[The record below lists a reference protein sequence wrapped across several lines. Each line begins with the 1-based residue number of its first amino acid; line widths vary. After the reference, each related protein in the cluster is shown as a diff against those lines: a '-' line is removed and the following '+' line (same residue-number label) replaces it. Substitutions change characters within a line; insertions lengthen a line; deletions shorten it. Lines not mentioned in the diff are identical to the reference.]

1 MGTMPTPAEMYTLYY
16 SPGTASMAVH
26 LALLEIGV
34 PFRLER
40 VDFEQQA
47 QRNETYLRLNP
58 LGQVPTLVIDGQ
70 PHTESAA
77 LLMMLADRHPEA
89 RLAPLP
95 GTPSRNH
102 WFQWLVF
109 LSNALGANF
118 RHWFYPPDLGA
129 AEHPLA
135 VRAALQARI
144 EGVWTL
150 IDNHLATRGPYL
162 LGDQVSAADLQ
173 LIMYMRWSRNMPRSA
188 LDWPALKQFATL
200 LRGRESWQRLCD
212 VENLEEWRG
221 P

>member
-1 MGTMPTPAEMYTLYY
+1 MPTPAEMYILYY
-16 SPGTASMAVH
+16 SPGTASMAIH

-34 PFRLER
+34 SFRLER

-47 QRNETYLRLNP
+47 QRSEEYLRLNP
-58 LGQVPTLVIDGQ
+58 LGQVPTLIIDGL
-70 PHTESAA
+70 PYAESAA

-95 GTPSRNH
+95 GSKGRNQ
-102 WFQWLVF
+102 WYQWLVF
-109 LSNALGANF
+109 MSNGLGANF
-118 RHWFYPPDLGA
+118 RNWFYPQDFGA
-129 AEHPLA
+129 AEHPPA

-150 IDNHLATRGPYL
+150 LDNHLARLGPYL
-162 LGDQVSAADLQ
+162 LGDQFSAADLQ

-188 LDWPALKQFATL
+188 LHWPALQHFATL
-200 LRGRESWQRLCD
+200 LRRRESWQRLCD
-212 VENLEEWRG
+212 VESLEEWRG